1 MRGEEA
7 ATPEN
12 RSAPISTA
20 PELSLS
26 QTMSFQVRPIR
37 TGDPGRTLHSRF
49 QFAGLETNPANP
61 CQSDRKQLLPVN
73 GGARR
78 IRTDDILLAKQAL
91 YQLSYGPSHPLDK
104 NKAAREGTCRCRCLV
119 ARATVKAVNA
129 LPGSM
134 VGPGRLELPTLRLSG
149 VRSNHLSYRPS
160 CDALYQPRLAIRSMT

>member
-104 NKAAREGTCRCRCLV
+104 NKAAREGTCRCRF
-119 ARATVKAVNA
+119 ASKGESQA
-129 LPGSM
+129 LK
-134 VGPGRLELPTLRLSG
+134 
-149 VRSNHLSYRPS
+149 
-160 CDALYQPRLAIRSMT
+160 RLARKHGRPGQTRTADLTLIRRTL